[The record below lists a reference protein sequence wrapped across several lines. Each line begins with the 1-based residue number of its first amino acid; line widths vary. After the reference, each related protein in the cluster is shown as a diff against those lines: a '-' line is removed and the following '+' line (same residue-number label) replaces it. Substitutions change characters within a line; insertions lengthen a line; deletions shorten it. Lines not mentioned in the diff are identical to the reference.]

1 MHDLVYALKR
11 LAERH
16 RDGSFA
22 TQANRKHMLMLC
34 GEQLV
39 ASGYTQLQA
48 AELKGRHINRLLALW
63 QAQGI
68 APGTVKN
75 RLSVLRWWATHIGKS
90 SLLARRNA
98 AYGVPQREMVAQ
110 ASKARELPLDKVVRV
125 RNAHVRMSLQLQRAF
140 GLRREEAL
148 KIKPFQADHGDRLVL
163 QASWTKGGRPRE
175 IPLRTLA
182 QRAILDQAKALVT
195 LKSASLIP
203 AHRTYAQQLHAY
215 EGHCRRAGLDK
226 MHGLRHAYAQERF
239 LDLTGFPCPAAGGP
253 PREALTPAQRE
264 ADYDAR
270 VLISTE
276 LGHGREAI
284 TAAYLGR

>member
-1 MHDLVYALKR
+1 MQDLVYELTGLMR
-11 LAERH
+11 RNP
-16 RDGSFA
+16 DGSYL
-22 TQANRKHMLMLC
+22 TQAGRRAILI
-34 GEQLV
+34 
-39 ASGYTQLQA
+39 QA
-48 AELKGRHINRLLALW
+48 AAHLRQAGYKDLDVAGLKGRHVKALLKQW
-63 QAQGI
+63 QAEGLSAATQ
-68 APGTVKN
+68 KN
-75 RLSVLRWWATHIGKS
+75 RMAALRWWAEKIGNPG
-90 SLLARRNA
+90 AVDRRNGT
-98 AYGVPQREMVAQ
+98 YGIGQRTYKAQ
-110 ASKARELPLDKVVRV
+110 TSKATELPADKLSLV
-125 RNAHVRMSLQLQRAF
+125 RNQYVRMSLELQRAF

-175 IPLRTLA
+175 IPIRTLA
-182 QRAILDQAKALVT
+182 QRALLDQAKALVT

-215 EGHCRRAGLDK
+215 EGQCRRAGLDK